1 MSETRDMPPATLS
14 ILLSSLHDVQNAIRA
29 YDTKAQVVSIG
40 FIFSLGLITTVGAL
54 APEIPRFTWALV
66 IFSWVLGVVP
76 VMMFGYLLYPSRSM
90 APKLGT
96 NVENLQRSYYLLN
109 ESYPVLDD
117 FIAAFD
123 QSDWKIELA
132 YEIQKSSLLRDMK
145 RRRFVW
151 ALRIAGL
158 AYALMFLVQLLRSV
172 ELIS

>member
-54 APEIPRFTWALV
+54 DPEIPRFTWALV

-76 VMMFGYLLYPSRSM
+76 VMMFGYVLYPSRSM

-109 ESYPVLDD
+109 ESYPVL
-117 FIAAFD
+117 
-123 QSDWKIELA
+123 
-132 YEIQKSSLLRDMK
+132 
-145 RRRFVW
+145 
-151 ALRIAGL
+151 G
-158 AYALMFLVQLLRSV
+158 
-172 ELIS
+172 

>member
-1 MSETRDMPPATLS
+1 MSETHDIHPTTLS
-14 ILLSSLHDVQNAIRA
+14 ILLSSLHDVHNAIRS

-54 APEIPRFTWALV
+54 APEVPRFTVALV
-66 IFSWVLGVVP
+66 VFSWVLGVVP
-76 VMMFGYLLYPSRSM
+76 VMLFGYVLYPSRSM

-96 NVENLQRSYYLLN
+96 KIDNLQRSYYLLN
-109 ESYPVLDD
+109 ERYPILDD

-158 AYALMFLVQLLRSV
+158 SYALMFLVQLLRSV
-172 ELIS
+172 DMIS

>member
-1 MSETRDMPPATLS
+1 MSETHDIDPTTLS
-14 ILLSSLHDVQNAIRA
+14 ILLSSLHDVQNAIRS

-40 FIFSLGLITTVGAL
+40 FIFSLGLITTIGAL
-54 APEIPRFTWALV
+54 APEIPRFTVALV
-66 IFSWVLGVVP
+66 LFSWVLGVVP
-76 VMMFGYLLYPSRSM
+76 VMLFGYVLYPSRSM

-96 NVENLQRSYYLLN
+96 KIDNLQRSYYLLN
-109 ESYPVLDD
+109 ERYPILDD

-158 AYALMFLVQLLRSV
+158 SYALMFLVQLLRSV
-172 ELIS
+172 DMIS